1 MFLNALRSLFSFDL
15 LIELSEQRITMRRFD
30 THEHFE
36 YEPWVAIEEVKG
48 KWVVKAI
55 GKGARELDGP
65 HVKIENPFSHPRSF
79 VANFG
84 LAEKVLQYGIAQVNT
99 SKLPP
104 SPRVVMHQLEKT
116 EGGLTG
122 IEDRVLRELALGA
135 GAREV
140 VVHIGAK
147 VNTRTTKFDD
157 LKNA

>member
-1 MFLNALRSLFSFDL
+1 MIFKALRSLFSFDVVV
-15 LIELSEQRITMRRFD
+15 ELSQQRITMRRFD
-30 THEHFE
+30 NHEGFE
-36 YEPWVAIEEVKG
+36 YEPWIAISNENNKEKI
-48 KWVVKAI
+48 KAI
-55 GKGARELDGP
+55 GKAAREMTDPNL
-65 HVKIENPFSHPRSF
+65 KIENPFLHTRSF
-79 VANFG
+79 VADFL
-84 LAEKVLQYGIAQVNT
+84 LAEKVLQYGIFEIHK
-99 SKLPP
+99 SKIRP

-147 VNTRTTKFDD
+147 VNTRTTTFDD